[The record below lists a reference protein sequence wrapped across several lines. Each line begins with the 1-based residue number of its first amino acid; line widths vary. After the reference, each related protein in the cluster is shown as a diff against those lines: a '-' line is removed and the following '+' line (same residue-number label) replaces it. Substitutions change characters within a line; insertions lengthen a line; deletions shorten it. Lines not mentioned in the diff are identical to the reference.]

1 MVPQHW
7 KLNRGEGSSWYAME
21 MEWAQAL
28 DREDKVEV
36 NMELTYPS
44 GSQRPNRF
52 EVTWKVNGKSQT
64 REFENKAGG

>member
-1 MVPQHW
+1 
-7 KLNRGEGSSWYAME
+7 ME